1 MCWKNYFSKRSFILC
16 FLFFMAESLSA
27 QQPSSDALAHILE
40 RLDALERQ
48 NQSLLNEVQAL
59 REELRASRRGGT
71 PENQNLE
78 DRVDVA
84 EQRIKDQ
91 AQSKVES
98 SQHFPVTLNGMLLFD
113 AFLNSGYEQYG
124 GPFGYSLEDSAPAGA
139 TLSQSILGLEF
150 RGPSLPLGGQVHG
163 SLSMDF
169 YSRAGGYDVF
179 RLRQGKISFDWK
191 RRSLTVG
198 QDKTLIAPLQ
208 PTSFARVGIPPLDGA
223 GNLWLWRPQIRYE
236 ERVPLSPV
244 TEAAFQ
250 FGVLETD
257 ETYLTP
263 ALPPYASLE
272 RYRPAIQGRFGF
284 AHQWNEQSRIAV
296 GVGFHSS
303 SSHVLGQSVPS
314 RVISADWLF
323 KPLSKLE
330 LSGTIFHGRNFSNI
344 GGGPPGV
351 TYTSQDTVIP
361 IRGTG
366 GWLQVALPVSSRL
379 TFDVYAGRQLNNAQD
394 LVADEIERTLTYAGN
409 VLYRISPNVVLGF
422 EASQSRFTYLDAR
435 SVLSNRYDATLAY
448 LF

>member
-16 FLFFMAESLSA
+16 LLFFMAGSLSA
-27 QQPSSDALAHILE
+27 QQPSSDTLAHILE

-59 REELRASRRGGT
+59 REELRASRGGGA
-71 PENQNLE
+71 PENQTLE

-98 SQHFPVTLNGMLLFD
+98 SQHFPLTLNGMLLFD
-113 AFLNSGYEQYG
+113 AFLNSGSEEYG

-150 RGPSLPLGGQVHG
+150 RGPSLPQGGQVHG
-163 SLSMDF
+163 SVSMDF

-236 ERVPLSPV
+236 ERLPLSPV
-244 TEAAFQ
+244 TEATLQ

-263 ALPPYASLE
+263 ALPQYANFE
-272 RYRPAIQGRFGF
+272 RYRPAIQGRFGV

-303 SSHVLGQSVPS
+303 STHVLGQSVP
-314 RVISADWLF
+314 
-323 KPLSKLE
+323 
-330 LSGTIFHGRNFSNI
+330 
-344 GGGPPGV
+344 
-351 TYTSQDTVIP
+351 
-361 IRGTG
+361 
-366 GWLQVALPVSSRL
+366 
-379 TFDVYAGRQLNNAQD
+379 
-394 LVADEIERTLTYAGN
+394 
-409 VLYRISPNVVLGF
+409 
-422 EASQSRFTYLDAR
+422 
-435 SVLSNRYDATLAY
+435 
-448 LF
+448 